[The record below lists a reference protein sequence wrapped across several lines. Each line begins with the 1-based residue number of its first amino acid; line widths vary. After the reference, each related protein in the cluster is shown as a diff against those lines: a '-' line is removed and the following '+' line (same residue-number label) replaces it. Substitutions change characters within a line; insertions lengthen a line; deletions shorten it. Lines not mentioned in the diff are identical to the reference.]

1 MSRIILGV
9 GEYAATDQPGS
20 SLITFALG
28 SCVAVII
35 FDPGTHCIGMD
46 HIALPD
52 SSINPEK
59 AKLHPGHFADT
70 GITALLNKMKRIGA
84 CGNFSSCFAKLAGG
98 AKVLDISNTFNIGQ
112 RNVQAIKK
120 TLAGHGIKVRAED
133 VGDRISRSVNIDVD
147 SGTVVISSP
156 GFHNWTL

>member
-9 GEYAATDQPGS
+9 GELAATDQSGD
-20 SLITFALG
+20 SLVTFALG
-28 SCVAVII
+28 SCVAVMIL
-35 FDPGTHCIGMD
+35 DSDSHCIGMD

-59 AKLHPGHFADT
+59 SKKHPGHFADT
-70 GITALLNKMKRIGA
+70 GITALLNKMKKAGA
-84 CGNFSSCFAKLAGG
+84 CGRFSSYFAKLAGG

-112 RNVQAIKK
+112 RNVLAIRK
-120 TLAGHGIKVRAED
+120 TLASQGIKVMAED
-133 VGDRISRSVNIDVD
+133 VGGRISRSIYFDVD
-147 SGTVVISSP
+147 SGTIEISSP